1 MSLYNMPPGAP
12 QPSSSLS
19 SESPLALAPT
29 VGDLSSADLFGS
41 GTTNGSGHGSAH
53 GHGHGP
59 GPGHGSASANGNEN
73 GSVNGTVTPSST
85 HDQGSQSGPTAVP
98 AACLACRNKH
108 LKCDG
113 QTPCTRCV
121 ASQTECVYVASRR
134 GYKGPRRGTAHNP
147 NKRHA
152 SSSPD
157 AADVTSAAGPDSCPM
172 LLGAAAPA
180 MTSAAFTPS
189 AGLGSDPNSP
199 FLSAA
204 ASMNHLQLYRTTPF
218 GTPISAVQHHAPI
231 VPVTTIADKCLDSFY
246 YHYYASHPFMLPREY
261 FFRHIRET
269 GQKLEHL
276 QAAMRYVGSLF
287 MDVGPARASYL
298 DEALRLTYSP
308 STPKDGFLVQAL
320 LLLIV
325 ALDGSCQQDKAR
337 DLLTDCERI
346 AVELGMNTRQF
357 ANIHGRGNP
366 MLEESWRRTW
376 WDLYVIDGM
385 VAGVHRVTNFLLF
398 DLAADVALPCEES
411 EYLLGTIPQPM
422 HMEDFDDQLFSG
434 EDRTFSSF
442 AYRVAAIRNLGRM
455 MRCGPIM
462 FPEDENLAKM
472 EAHLTNWRLHLP
484 PGKRD
489 PVDKNC
495 LHDEMMFQGH
505 FITTA
510 CTIML
515 HQPHSQLD
523 SSPARSVNSCA
534 PYRAVPSGESY
545 NIHTRHTVT
554 AAADISK
561 MITAPVGLTSHTH
574 FFTCVITMS
583 AIVQLSKWALYF
595 LNDEDDLRQQIR
607 LSIGALS
614 KLSAVWKAADRAAGQ
629 VRGVAREIYRAKKA
643 QQINPAFWVAFTQE
657 EMIQSLN
664 ADEAIISEI
673 DSMLSHVSGA
683 PVSVAGAPGALEH

>member
-1 MSLYNMPPGAP
+1 MSLYNMSPVAP
-12 QPSSSLS
+12 LSSSSLS
-19 SESPLALAPT
+19 GDSPLAPT
-29 VGDLSSADLFGS
+29 VGDLTSADLFSS
-41 GTTNGSGHGSAH
+41 GTTNGSVSG
-53 GHGHGP
+53 
-59 GPGHGSASANGNEN
+59 NGNGN
-73 GSVNGTVTPSST
+73 GNGNGTVTPSA
-85 HDQGSQSGPTAVP
+85 HDSGSGAAAGPAVP
-98 AACLACRNKH
+98 AACLACRSKH

-121 ASQTECVYVASRR
+121 AAQAECVYVASRR

-157 AADVTSAAGPDSCPM
+157 ASDVTSAGGPDSCPM
-172 LLGAAAPA
+172 LLGATAPA
-180 MTSAAFTPS
+180 LTSAAFTPPV
-189 AGLGSDPNSP
+189 GLGTDPNSP

-204 ASMNHLQLYRTTPF
+204 ASMNHLQVYRTTPF

-231 VPVTTIADKCLDSFY
+231 VPITTIADKCFDSFY
-246 YHYYASHPFMLPREY
+246 YHYHASHPFVLPREY
-261 FFRHIRET
+261 FFRHIRDS

-287 MDVGPARASYL
+287 LDVGPARASYL
-298 DEALRLTYSP
+298 DEALRLCYSS

-320 LLLIV
+320 MLLIV

-337 DLLTDCERI
+337 DILSDCERI
-346 AVELGMNTRQF
+346 AVEIGMNTRQF
-357 ANIHGRGNP
+357 AAMHGRGNAI
-366 MLEESWRRTW
+366 LEESWRRTW

-398 DLAADVALPCEES
+398 DLTTDVALPCEES
-411 EYLLGTIPQPM
+411 EFLTGTIPSPM
-422 HMEDFDDQLFSG
+422 YMEDFDDQLFSG
-434 EDRTFSSF
+434 EDRSFSSF
-442 AYRVAAIRNLGRM
+442 AYRVAAIRNLGRF
-455 MRCGPIM
+455 MRCGPIL

-523 SSPARSVNSCA
+523 SSPARNVNSCA
-534 PYRAVPSGESY
+534 PYSAVRSGEAY

-595 LNDEDDLRQQIR
+595 LQDEDDLREQIR

-614 KLSAVWKAADRAAGQ
+614 KLSAVWKAADNAAGQ

-673 DSMLSHVSGA
+673 DSMLSQVSGA
-683 PVSVAGAPGALEH
+683 PVSVAGAPGPMER

>member
-1 MSLYNMPPGAP
+1 MSLYNMPPPGAP

-19 SESPLALAPT
+19 GESPLALAPT
-29 VGDLSSADLFGS
+29 VGDLDSADLFGS
-41 GTTNGSGHGSAH
+41 GTTNGSGTGHANGH
-53 GHGHGP
+53 GHGHGS
-59 GPGHGSASANGNEN
+59 GSGSANGN
-73 GSVNGTVTPSST
+73 GSSNGTVTPSA
-85 HDQGSQSGPTAVP
+85 HDQGSQSAAAGPAVP
-98 AACLACRNKH
+98 AACLAC
-108 LKCDG
+108 
-113 QTPCTRCV
+113 
-121 ASQTECVYVASRR
+121 SECVYVASRR

-157 AADVTSAAGPDSCPM
+157 GTDVSSAAGPDSCPM
-172 LLGAAAPA
+172 LLGATAPA

-189 AGLGSDPNSP
+189 AGLGSDPSSP

-218 GTPISAVQHHAPI
+218 GTPI
-231 VPVTTIADKCLDSFY
+231 K
-246 YHYYASHPFMLPREY
+246 EY
-261 FFRHIRET
+261 FVRHLRET
-269 GQKLEHL
+269 GQKLDHL

-298 DEALRLTYSP
+298 DEALRLCYSP
-308 STPKDGFLVQAL
+308 STPKDGFLVQTL

-346 AVELGMNTRQF
+346 AVEIGMNTRQF
-357 ANIHGRGNP
+357 ATMNGRGNP
-366 MLEESWRRTW
+366 ILEESWRRTW

-398 DLAADVALPCEES
+398 DLTADVALPCEES
-411 EYLLGTIPQPM
+411 EFLLGTIPQPM
-422 HMEDFDDQLFSG
+422 YMEDFDDQLFSG
-434 EDRTFSSF
+434 EDRPFSSF
-442 AYRVAAIRNLGRM
+442 AYRVAAIRNLGRF

-534 PYRAVPSGESY
+534 PYRAVPSGEAY

-595 LNDEDDLRQQIR
+595 LQDEDDLRQQIR

-614 KLSAVWKAADRAAGQ
+614 KLSAVWKAADNAAGQ

-673 DSMLSHVSGA
+673 DSMLSQVSGA
-683 PVSVAGAPGALEH
+683 PVSVSGAPGALEH